1 MLRTVIFIVLLQTA
15 WVSGSLA
22 QRTPDPGSFRAA
34 PAIPNPGGLVNR
46 GSITPPPGSPPI
58 TTVPGSPPG
67 TITLPGREINIPGY
81 PALPSPR
88 GALSVTAVSPS
99 DVETGQVLLVAK
111 DLTVIQNV
119 LSALANENI
128 QPIASTRLNTLG
140 WTLALFQFADHATA
154 AQRVTQWQQRFS
166 QLSVDF
172 NYQYR
177 TQAGATGREY
187 ALGMLDLPPQPAKTG
202 PAFKASHQALRS
214 VRVGMLDTE
223 VMPTAWL
230 RDVTL
235 ANKPFAAESPTAAPD
250 LPAHPAHG
258 TAIASL
264 IARIA
269 PSIRLFNAA
278 VMSAK
283 GDQTVST
290 SYRLIQGVD
299 WLLEQ
304 RVQII
309 NMSLSG
315 RYDKN
320 FAMTIAELMQRDV
333 LLTAAAGNHG
343 SSAPPAY
350 PAAYAS
356 SHTGMLAVTAIDVEG
371 QLYSQA
377 NHGAYISVAAPG
389 VDIWVPLAP
398 PAPHMPSGVA
408 ARYVSGTSYASAYA
422 AGAVAYW
429 LSKRKVSMTA
439 PYHFCETAKD
449 LGPTGRDNAFGCG
462 LLQVNA
468 ALRH

>member
-1 MLRTVIFIVLLQTA
+1 MLRTVIFITLLQTA
-15 WVSGSLA
+15 WVSGSWA
-22 QRTPDPGSFRAA
+22 QRTPDPGSLRAA
-34 PAIPNPGGLVNR
+34 PAIPNPGLVNR

-58 TTVPGSPPG
+58 TTPPGSPPG
-67 TITLPGREINIPGY
+67 TVTLPGREINIPGY

-88 GALSVTAVSPS
+88 GALSVAAVSPS
-99 DVETGQVLLVAK
+99 DVETGQVLLVSK
-111 DLTVIQNV
+111 DLAAMQNV
-119 LSALANENI
+119 LNALANENT

-140 WTLALFQFADHATA
+140 WSLALFQFADHATA

-172 NYQYR
+172 NYLYR
-177 TQAGATGREY
+177 TQAGAAGREY
-187 ALGMLDLPPQPAKTG
+187 AVGMLDLPPQPAKTG
-202 PAFKASHQALRS
+202 ASKASHQALRS

-235 ANKPFAAESPTAAPD
+235 ANKPFMAESPAAASD

-283 GDQTVST
+283 GEQTVTT

-304 RVQII
+304 HVQVI

-320 FAMTIAELMQRDV
+320 VAMTVAELMQRDV

-356 SHTGMLAVTAIDVEG
+356 SYTGMLAVTAIDVEG

-389 VDIWVPLAP
+389 VNIWVPLAP
-398 PAPHMPSGVA
+398 PAPHVPLGVA

-449 LGPTGRDNAFGCG
+449 LGPMGRDNAFGCG

>member
-1 MLRTVIFIVLLQTA
+1 MLP
-15 WVSGSLA
+15 
-22 QRTPDPGSFRAA
+22 TPRAA
-34 PAIPNPGGLVNR
+34 V
-46 GSITPPPGSPPI
+46 SVTP
-58 TTVPGSPPG
+58 V
-67 TITLPGREINIPGY
+67 LPG
-81 PALPSPR
+81 
-88 GALSVTAVSPS
+88 
-99 DVETGQVLLVAK
+99 DVEIGQVLLVSK
-111 DLTVIQNV
+111 DLAAIQDV

-128 QPIASTRLNTLG
+128 QPITSTRLNTLG
-140 WTLALFQFADHATA
+140 WSLALFQFADHATA
-154 AQRVTQWQQRFS
+154 AQQVTRWQQRFS
-166 QLSVDF
+166 QVSVDF
-172 NYQYR
+172 NYLYR
-177 TQAGATGREY
+177 TQAGVTGREY
-187 ALGMLDLPPQPAKTG
+187 ALGMLDLPPPPAKAG
-202 PAFKASHQALRS
+202 AASKATHQALRAI
-214 VRVGMLDTE
+214 RVGMLDTE

-235 ANKPFAAESPTAAPD
+235 ATRPFAAESPSAASD

-269 PSIRLFNAA
+269 PSIRLFNAV
-278 VMSAK
+278 VMSTK
-283 GDQTVST
+283 GDQAVTT
-290 SYRLIQGVD
+290 SYRLIQGAD

-304 RVQII
+304 RVQVI

-343 SSAPPAY
+343 SGAPPAY

-356 SHTGMLAVTAIDVEG
+356 SYTGMLAVTAIDVEG

-389 VDIWVPLAP
+389 VNIWVPGAA
-398 PAPHMPSGVA
+398 PAPHAPLGVA

-422 AGAVAYW
+422 AGALAYW

-449 LGPTGRDNAFGCG
+449 LGPTGRDDAFGCG

>member
-1 MLRTVIFIVLLQTA
+1 MLRTVIFIMLLQTA
-15 WVSGSLA
+15 WVPGALA
-22 QRTPDPGSFRAA
+22 QRTPDPGSLRAA
-34 PAIPNPGGLVNR
+34 PTLPNPGLVNR
-46 GSITPPPGSPPI
+46 DPITPPPSSPPI
-58 TTVPGSPPG
+58 TTVPGNPQG
-67 TITLPGREINIPGY
+67 TLTLPGRDINIPGH
-81 PALPSPR
+81 PTRLSPR
-88 GALSVTAVSPS
+88 GALSAAQVSPN
-99 DVETGQVLLVAK
+99 DVEAGQVLLVSK
-111 DLTVIQNV
+111 DLAALENV
-119 LSALANENI
+119 LNALANENI

-140 WTLALFQFADHATA
+140 WSLALFQFADHATA

-166 QLSVDF
+166 QLSADF
-172 NYQYR
+172 NYLYR
-177 TQAGATGREY
+177 TQAGAAGREY
-187 ALGMLDLPPQPAKTG
+187 ALGMLDLPPLPAKTG
-202 PAFKASHQALRS
+202 AASRASHQALRP

-235 ANKPFAAESPTAAPD
+235 ANKPFMAESPAAASD

-264 IARIA
+264 IARVA
-269 PSIRLFNAA
+269 PSIHLFNAV

-283 GDQTVST
+283 GEQTVTT

-320 FAMTIAELMQRDV
+320 IAMTIAELMQRDV

-356 SHTGMLAVTAIDVEG
+356 SHTGMLAVTAIDIEG
-371 QLYSQA
+371 HLYSQA
-377 NHGAYISVAAPG
+377 NHGTYISVAAPG
-389 VDIWVPLAP
+389 VNIWVPLAP
-398 PAPHMPSGVA
+398 PAPHVPLGVA

-449 LGPTGRDNAFGCG
+449 LGPPGRDNAFGCG